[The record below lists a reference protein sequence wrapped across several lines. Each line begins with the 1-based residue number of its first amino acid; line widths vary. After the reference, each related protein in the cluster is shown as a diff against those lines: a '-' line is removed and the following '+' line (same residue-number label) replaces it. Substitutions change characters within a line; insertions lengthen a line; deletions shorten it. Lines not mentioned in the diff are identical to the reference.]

1 NPDRVLTASVTLPE
15 GRYVDESAR
24 RRFAENALRALRSI
38 PGVVA
43 AGATTVIP
51 LGSTFNNDVL
61 FPEGYRLG
69 PGDSLIAPYYSA
81 VTTGYFEAV
90 RVRLVRGRFFDDRDA
105 AESPK
110 TVIVD
115 DRLALHHRPAIDPV
129 GRRMYEPE

>member
-1 NPDRVLTASVTLPE
+1 
-15 GRYVDESAR
+15 
-24 RRFAENALRALRSI
+24 LRSI

-51 LGSTFNNDVL
+51 LGGAFGNDVL
-61 FPEGYRLG
+61 FPEGYQLG

-81 VTTGYFEAV
+81 VTPGYFEAM

-105 AESPK
+105 ADLPK

-115 DRLALHHRPAIDPV
+115 ERLSRRFWPGIDPV
-129 GRRMYEPE
+129 GRRMYEPEDTKDVTAITSKTQWYTVIGVVGEV